1 MKKSKQRFEDNPKNK
16 ADWEIYPA
24 PPPPSWPLPTPD
36 ELARR
41 KKKEKDREADP
52 IAAVGIDF
60 HIDHV
65 KIPDE
70 HPVSWQMSN
79 FGTEIS

>member
-16 ADWEIYPA
+16 ADWEVYPK

-60 HIDHV
+60 HIEHV

-70 HPVSWQMSN
+70 HPVSWQ
-79 FGTEIS
+79 